1 MSMTKPH
8 FQAEKDEETVQKI
21 GDGYIIKPRGLN
33 IVWGND
39 ERYWKIPAKGPAG
52 VNDAAELVQVSRL
65 EVTGS
70 VVLTPGKTYKLN
82 FEVQLLSE
90 AFGWKDIQAFLMA
103 KVGKKGRYT
112 WKRVQVQQQSGT
124 DKFLIP
130 KEEDELRII
139 VPPGNTDNTLQ
150 FGLYEVWSGKWK
162 GGLKIYNAQVTAIN
176 P

>member
-1 MSMTKPH
+1 MTKPH
-8 FQAEKDEETVQKI
+8 YQAEKEEIIKE
-21 GDGYIIKPRGLN
+21 GDGCIIKPRGLN

-39 ERYWKIPAKGPAG
+39 ERYWKIPAKGSAG
-52 VNDAAELVQVSRL
+52 DNDAAELVQVSWL

-90 AFGWKDIQAFLMA
+90 AFGWTEIQAFLMT

-112 WKRVQVQQQSGT
+112 WKRVKVQQQAGT

-130 KEEDELRII
+130 KEEDELRIE